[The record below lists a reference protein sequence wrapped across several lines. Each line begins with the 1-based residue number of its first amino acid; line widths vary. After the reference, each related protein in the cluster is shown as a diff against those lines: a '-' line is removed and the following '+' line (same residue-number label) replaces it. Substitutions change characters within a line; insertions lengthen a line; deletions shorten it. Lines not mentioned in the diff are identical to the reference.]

1 MKKIINW
8 VADFFKN
15 LDWAEVFRYFV
26 IGVCSTAI
34 NIFSY
39 WLLTEKL
46 GMSELIAN
54 PLAWLIATTFAFFT
68 NSFYVFRVKPENGR
82 ELLAFAWKFIGERV
96 FTLGVE
102 ELIIFVFVTLLHLP
116 NMIVKAFATCVTI
129 ALNYIIS
136 KFFVF
141 RHKDEEKPDAQKEE
155 GETL

>member
-8 VADFFKN
+8 VVDFFKN
-15 LDWAEVFRYFV
+15 LDWAEVFRYFI

-34 NIFSY
+34 NIVTY
-39 WLLTEKL
+39 WLFTEKL
-46 GMSELIAN
+46 GISELIAN

-68 NSFYVFRVKPENGR
+68 NSFYVFKVKPENGK
-82 ELLAFAWKFIGERV
+82 ELLAFALKFMGERV

-136 KFFVF
+136 KFIVF
-141 RHKDEEKPDAQKEE
+141 KHKKQEETEDIGTEE
-155 GETL
+155 IE